1 MADGKYSLD
10 NILNEYNKPG
20 SAGGDGSSLDDILNS
35 YPATKNYEDSGLEE
49 IFQSRKSTTDIDLS
63 GINISLSSD
72 YPSPEEIKA
81 KAEREEINAQADR
94 RVRAKKREE
103 AIREHDRIK
112 KQKQVDYEILSG
124 DYDRQYM
131 PDELKT
137 SEELMAEGKRVT
149 TGFTMELEETAGDNG
164 AAGIA
169 GAVSGDGKGGQVSS
183 SGAAEDAAISG
194 GSGTLGASAA
204 ESFAEPASKRREDV
218 KKKKVKVK
226 KKQFDL
232 EDNFL
237 GSGIHS
243 RYEDEDDFDRKY
255 GSSPLFSEE
264 ARDEIFE
271 SIANDEKLNNNRG
284 ASLSEKMERPQIYEK
299 KYKHRPEGERKAARR
314 AEEGLELL
322 YDEEENVESIL
333 SQYEK
338 PASRKDTVRS
348 ETSPL
353 KGFTTGLFS
362 KLLAKGED
370 DDDGG
375 SELLDDSR
383 RLRRAAPIERKH
395 ISDIDLDLSGKI
407 LQDTAQINSA
417 KADGEL
423 EKLSELRE
431 RREKKI
437 KDFKLVGEE
446 EENTEEEDAETRE
459 ETITDFES
467 YDDVRDI
474 AGHIDKQKSKMVL
487 RLLLLIVC
495 FIISAYISLAN
506 DMELPV
512 LEKFTFISRQG
523 ENAMKYIVINNVL
536 GVAAGMIACQTII
549 NGMGRILSFKA
560 DTDSLSALTMVSS
573 LVTSIAVIFARHMI
587 PMGYVYLYTP
597 VAIGSLIFNT
607 VGKLLMINRAQ
618 RNFTYI
624 SSDGEHYALFVVDDE
639 NASQN
644 FTRGALTDFPVLAGM
659 KKTEIILKFLD
670 NSYASDGVDRFCRI
684 VTPIVVVASSLVG
697 LLAGV
702 MGVSA
707 HGSMGAVCVGLST
720 STGCIAMCSCFSMML
735 VANLPLSKAS
745 KECNRNQGVIIG
757 YDSVEQFSEVNS
769 VLADAAQLFPPG
781 SISLVNIK
789 SFPDSSIDEAIVEAA
804 SLTSQSG
811 SILKSMFYDIIV
823 GKTEML
829 NPVESYMY
837 EDSMGLCGWI
847 NNRRV
852 LLGNRELM
860 QNHSIEG
867 LPSPAKEA
875 EYTAGGRIAV
885 YLSISGQLS
894 AMFIIALTPA
904 FRIGEALR
912 ELEREHVAVMLR
924 SVDSMLSVNRLSEM
938 FEVSPNMFRLIPFRL
953 HPDFEKVT
961 EYEPKKAAT
970 LSCSGRFSSFA
981 RLVLVAG
988 RLRSVISAGVTIQAA
1003 AILVGILLTLTLVLL
1018 SSMQALTVTRVLL
1031 YNFAFVLL
1039 YYMFQAFRK
1048 L

>member
-1 MADGKYSLD
+1 MADSKYSLD
-10 NILNEYNKPG
+10 NILNEYHKPG
-20 SAGGDGSSLDDILNS
+20 SEGSDGSSLDDILSS

-49 IFQSRKSTTDIDLS
+49 IFRSRKSTTDIDLS
-63 GINISLSSD
+63 EINISLPSD

-81 KAEREEINAQADR
+81 RAEREEINAQADKK
-94 RVRAKKREE
+94 VRAKKREE
-103 AIREHDRIK
+103 AIRENDRIK

-124 DYDRQYM
+124 DYDRQFM

-137 SEELMAEGKRVT
+137 SEELMAEGK
-149 TGFTMELEETAGDNG
+149 
-164 AAGIA
+164 
-169 GAVSGDGKGGQVSS
+169 QVSS
-183 SGAAEDAAISG
+183 GLTMEIDRAQKTRAGSEDVFGEGEGNVRRAGSGDNVSGGKGAAEA
-194 GSGTLGASAA
+194 
-204 ESFAEPASKRREDV
+204 FAEPAVKEKREGG
-218 KKKKVKVK
+218 KKKKVRVK
-226 KKQFDL
+226 KKQFELD
-232 EDNFL
+232 DNFL
-237 GSGIHS
+237 GAGIHS
-243 RYEDEDDFDRKY
+243 RYEEEDDFERKY
-255 GSSPLFSEE
+255 GSSPLFSDE

-271 SIANDEKLNNNRG
+271 SIASDEKLNNDRG
-284 ASLSEKMERPQIYEK
+284 ASLSEKMERSREYEQKYKQRTESEK
-299 KYKHRPEGERKAARR
+299 KAAKR
-314 AEEGLELL
+314 AEDGLNLL

-333 SQYEK
+333 SQYERSAAK
-338 PASRKDTVRS
+338 KEGVRS

-353 KGFTTGLFS
+353 KGFTTGIFS
-362 KLLAKGED
+362 KLLAKGD

-375 SELLDDSR
+375 SELLDESR
-383 RLRRAAPIERKH
+383 RMRRSVAPIERKH

-407 LQDTAQINSA
+407 LQDTAQINTA
-417 KADGEL
+417 KANAEM

-446 EENTEEEDAETRE
+446 EENTEEEDAETKE
-459 ETITDFES
+459 EVITDFES

-474 AGHIDKQKSKMVL
+474 ASHIDRQKSKMVL
-487 RLLLLIVC
+487 RLLLLTVC
-495 FIISAYISLAN
+495 FVISAYISFAN

-512 LEKFTFISRQG
+512 LEKFSFISRQG
-523 ENAMKYIVINNVL
+523 ENAMRYIVINNIV
-536 GVAAGMIACQTII
+536 GVAAGMIASQTII
-549 NGMGRILSFKA
+549 NGMGRLLSFKA
-560 DTDSLSALTMVSS
+560 DTDSLSALAMVSS
-573 LVTSIAVIFARHMI
+573 LITSIAVIFARHLI
-587 PMGYVYLYTP
+587 PMGFVYLYTP

-607 VGKLLMINRAQ
+607 IGKLLMINRAQ

-624 SSDGEHYALFVVDDE
+624 SNDGEHYALFVVDDE
-639 NASQN
+639 NTAQN
-644 FTRGALTDFPVLAGM
+644 FTHGALSDFPVLAGM
-659 KKTEIILKFLD
+659 KKTEIILNFLD
-670 NSYASDGVDRFCRI
+670 NSYVSDGVDRFCRT
-684 VTPIVVVASSLVG
+684 VTPIIVLASTLIG

-707 HGSMGAVCVGLST
+707 HGSAGAVCVGLST
-720 STGCIAMCSCFSMML
+720 ASGCIALCSCFAMTL
-735 VANLPLSKAS
+735 VSNLPLSKAS
-745 KECNRNQGVIIG
+745 KECNKNQGVIIG

-769 VLADAAQLFPPG
+769 VLVDAAQLFPPG
-781 SISLVNIK
+781 CISLVNIK

-804 SLTSQSG
+804 SLTNQSG
-811 SILKSMFYDIIV
+811 SILRSMFYDIIV

-829 NPVESYMY
+829 SPVESYMY

-867 LPSPAKEA
+867 LPSPAREA

-894 AMFIIALTPA
+894 AMFIIALTPTY
-904 FRIGEALR
+904 RIGEALR
-912 ELEREHVAVMLR
+912 ELEKEHVAVMLR

-961 EYEPKKAAT
+961 EYEPKKSAT
-970 LSCSGRFSSFA
+970 LACSGRFSSFS

-988 RLRSVISAGVTIQAA
+988 RLRGVISAGVTIQAA

-1031 YNFAFVLL
+1031 YNCVFVLL
-1039 YYMFQAFRK
+1039 YYVFQAFRK